1 MTAPIT
7 LAGFKGLKSD
17 LLVALRKE
25 QPLTAKELAEKFGLT
40 PNGIRRHL
48 KELEESGVVRYRREI
63 RGVGGPVF
71 AYTLTDA
78 GEHLFPRAYAETLV
92 TALEAVREVSGPA
105 GVVAIFRK
113 RWEQVAEG
121 ARGELDSLPLP
132 ERATRLAQLLSAH
145 GYMAEAVSDGSGI
158 TTITEHNCAVREI
171 AQRFPEVC
179 AAEVQFLEEVLGTRI
194 ERQAHMMD
202 GCSAC
207 EFSAAASP
215 EDALVPLAL
224 GSSHGGGASARST
237 TESQET
243 P

>member
-1 MTAPIT
+1 MSTPVI
-7 LAGFKGLKSD
+7 AGFKGLKGD

-25 QPLTAKELAEKFGLT
+25 QPLTAKELAERFDLT

-71 AYTLTDA
+71 AYSLTES
-78 GEHLFPRAYAETLV
+78 GEHLFPRAYADTLV
-92 TALEAVREVSGPA
+92 AALEAVRATAGAE

-113 RWEQVAEG
+113 RWESIAEG
-121 ARGELDSLPLP
+121 ARGELESLPLA
-132 ERATRLAQLLSAH
+132 ERATRLAQLLSAQ
-145 GYMAEAVSDGSGI
+145 GYMAEAVSTDAGI
-158 TTITEHNCAVREI
+158 TTITEHNCAVREV

-179 AAEVQFLEEVLGTRI
+179 AAEVEFLEEFLGTKV
-194 ERQAHMMD
+194 ERQQHMMD

-207 EFSAAASP
+207 EFSAAEPSH
-215 EDALVPLAL
+215 DALVPLAL
-224 GSSHGGGASARST
+224 GGAQGGGALRRRT
-237 TESQET
+237 QDTQET

>member
-1 MTAPIT
+1 MSLPFS
-7 LAGFKGLKSD
+7 LAGFKGLRAD

-25 QPLTAKELAEKFGLT
+25 QPLTAKELATRFGLT

-71 AYTLTDA
+71 AYTLTDE
-78 GEHLFPRAYAETLV
+78 GEHLFPRAYAETLA
-92 TALEAVREVSGPA
+92 TALETVRETLGPQ

-113 RWEQVAEG
+113 RWEQIAEG
-121 ARGELDSLPLP
+121 ARAELDSLPIP
-132 ERATRLAQLLSAH
+132 QRAARLAQLLTAQ
-145 GYMAEAVSDGSGI
+145 GYMAEAVSDATGL

-179 AAEVQFLEEVLGTRI
+179 AAELEFLEEVLGTKV
-194 ERQAHMMD
+194 ERQQHMMD

-207 EFSAAASP
+207 EFAAASSADSP
-215 EDALVPLAL
+215 VALAL
-224 GSSHGGGASARST
+224 GSAQGGGAVRRQH
-237 TESQET
+237 EPNQET
-243 P
+243 L